1 MKQSRL
7 LIVIKS
13 LTTKEIKELKA
24 FLQSPF
30 FNRRK
35 SVFQLFLYLIEQWFE
50 LDLIPTKEGAH
61 QHLFPHAPYEPQR
74 IRQQM
79 SWLLQL
85 IEKYLATA
93 AFLDRPFEVDL
104 EIAKVYRQRGLE
116 KQLNYTLR
124 KVADQLEKQPLRDA
138 DYFEYNYRVLEEQY
152 FQTASKRR
160 MGEQKLQ
167 DISDNIDL
175 AFLSRK
181 LRQSCLA
188 LSHQAV
194 YSATYHFGL
203 MDEILKYVEQ
213 RKLTEIPAIGLYYHG
228 FKTLTKGD
236 GDQYFPVF
244 KQAIL
249 QHGQAFSNREMR
261 DLYLLAI
268 NFCIK
273 KFNEG
278 DWAFG
283 REGLELY
290 QAGLDSGHLLADGI
304 LSRFAYRN
312 IVAIGLKLANFTWVE
327 QFIEQYKSTL
337 PKSHRESMYQ
347 FSLARL
353 EYERHNYDSAID
365 HLQKSEYSD
374 LLLNLA
380 AKTLLA
386 KIYFQIDEIKLLE
399 AHLEAMQS
407 FIRRKRLM
415 GYHKDNYQNFVR
427 LTKKMLQLNP
437 YDKAARQVYH
447 QQIEHSE
454 PLTEKDW
461 LLQQLEE
468 L

>member
-7 LIVIKS
+7 LMVIKS
-13 LTTKEIKELKA
+13 LSPKEIKELEA
-24 FLQSPF
+24 FLDSPF
-30 FNRRK
+30 YNRRE
-35 SVFQLFLYLIEQWFE
+35 SVVTLFQYLIEQWFE

-61 QHLFPHAPYEPQR
+61 QHLFPESSYEPQR

-85 IEKYLATA
+85 IEKYFATA
-93 AFLDRPFEVDL
+93 SFLDRSFEVDL
-104 EIAKVYRQRGLE
+104 EIARAYRQRGLE
-116 KQLNYTLR
+116 KQLTYTLR
-124 KVADQLEKQPLRDA
+124 KVSDQLEKQPLRDA
-138 DYFEYNYRVLEEQY
+138 DYYEYRYRVLEEQY

-167 DISDNIDL
+167 QMSDNIDL

-194 YSATYHFGL
+194 YSTTYHFGL
-203 MDEILKYVEQ
+203 MDEILRYVEQ
-213 RKLTEIPAIGLYYHG
+213 RQLIKIPAIGLYYHG
-228 FKTLTKGD
+228 FRTLTQTD
-236 GDQYFPVF
+236 GDQYFQVF
-244 KQAIL
+244 KNAIL
-249 QHGQAFSNREMR
+249 QYGTAFSNLEMR

-290 QAGLDSGHLLADGI
+290 QAGLKSGHLLVDGE

-312 IVAIGLKLANFTWVE
+312 IVAIGLKLADFNWVKH
-327 QFIEQYKSTL
+327 FIEQYKSAL

-353 EYERHNYDSAID
+353 EYEQRNFDAAID
-365 HLQKSEYSD
+365 HLQQSEYSD

-386 KIYFQIDEIKLLE
+386 KIYFQIDEIKLLD

-427 LTKKMLQLNP
+427 LTKKLLQLNP
-437 YDKAARQVYH
+437 YDKESRQSFH
-447 QQIEHSE
+447 QQVGQSE
-454 PLTEKDW
+454 PLTEKNW
-461 LLQQLEE
+461 LLEQLEAI
-468 L
+468 